1 MPKGK
6 RRSPQRPPGAGRIAP
21 APNARVSRPARVI
34 DPAAKRAAVLDAGE
48 RLFAAGGFAA
58 TTMADIAAEA
68 GVAVGTLYR
77 FFPDKASLL
86 AALHARLEDRFI
98 AAMTRGWRAAADPRE
113 AFAPMIE
120 ALFDEA
126 ERARAAMP
134 LYAMTRDSVSAAD
147 FTPGARMIAAIGAL
161 YEEGCARGAYHR
173 HEPRIAAAIAHGMVD
188 GAMRAWMT
196 GSETRAA
203 VGAALNMLFVRAF
216 ATPASGP

>member
-1 MPKGK
+1 MPEGK
-6 RRSPQRPPGAGRIAP
+6 RRPSSSQPSSRPPSLPRT
-21 APNARVSRPARVI
+21 RPARVI

-58 TTMADIAAEA
+58 TTMADIAAAA

-98 AAMTRGWRAAADPRE
+98 GAMTRGWRAADDPRE

-134 LYAMTRDSVSAAD
+134 LYAMTRDSVSAAE

-161 YEEGCARGAYHR
+161 YKEGCARGAYHR

-196 GSETRAA
+196 EPETRAA

-216 ATPASGP
+216 AKPAPGP